1 MIDGTCSLFAA
12 LELPFYEKVRTFDQQ
27 YKTDDETDKHK
38 SKRGVVD
45 EIFHVFLL
53 CFPSIYSKIVS
64 LTEAGFT
71 HYPQKK
77 THVYQGTSD
86 MRYTGDSSIYMSLII

>member
-1 MIDGTCSLFAA
+1 MQSLCYTRAS
-12 LELPFYEKVRTFDQQ
+12 LYKKIRSFDQQ
-27 YKTDDETDKHK
+27 YKTDHKNYNYK
-38 SKRGVVD
+38 SKRGVVN
-45 EIFHVFLL
+45 EFFHVFLL